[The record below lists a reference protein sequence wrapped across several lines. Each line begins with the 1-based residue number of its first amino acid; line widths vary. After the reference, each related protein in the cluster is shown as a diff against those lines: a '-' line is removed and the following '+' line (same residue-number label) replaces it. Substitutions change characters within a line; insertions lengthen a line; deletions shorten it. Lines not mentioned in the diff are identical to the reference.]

1 MTRAKHVIAI
11 LGCAAA
17 FVVAQGLVRGAVA
30 AGTSDGK
37 VGQMNNAFATDL
49 YAELAKKDGNVF
61 FSPTSLQTALAMTWA
76 GARGATAEEMAKS
89 LHLGNDPKS
98 NEELGHFLQ
107 TLNADGKKGGYELA
121 VANALW
127 GARGYP
133 FLPDYLSLVKSE
145 YGGNLNDLDFA
156 TNPEAAR
163 KIINDW
169 VASQTQ
175 DKIQDLMPFGS
186 IQPSTRL
193 VLTNAIYFKGKWDL
207 PFEKSQTHDADF
219 AVAGGEKVKAPL
231 MYQQKHFRLAED
243 ESVQMLELPYG
254 HDDLAMWVMLPKAVD
269 GLSTIEK
276 GLTSD
281 RLSALA
287 GQLRDQQVKVWLPR
301 FKIESG
307 FSMADVLQ
315 ALGIHRAFNPGEAD
329 FSGMAS
335 AEHFY
340 ISAIIHKAF
349 VNVDEE
355 GTEAAAATGVVMMGA
370 TAVFKPKPIAVF
382 RADHPFVFAIVHQK
396 SGAMLFMGRLAKP

>member
-1 MTRAKHVIAI
+1 MRRVKHVIAI
-11 LGCAAA
+11 LGCAAV
-17 FVVAQGLVRGAVA
+17 FIVAQGLVRGEA
-30 AGTSDGK
+30 APENSGGK
-37 VGQMNNAFATDL
+37 VGQMNNAFAMDL
-49 YAELAKKDGNVF
+49 YAQLAKKDGNVF

-76 GARGATAEEMAKS
+76 GARGATAQEMAKS
-89 LHLGNDPKS
+89 LHLDNNAKS
-98 NEELGHFLQ
+98 NEELGHFLA

-127 GARGYP
+127 GGKGYP
-133 FLPDYLSLVKSE
+133 FMPAYLSLVKSA
-145 YGGNLNDLDFA
+145 YGGNLNNLDFA

-169 VASQTQ
+169 VASQTH

-207 PFEKSQTHDADF
+207 PFEKSQTKEADF
-219 AVAGGEKVKAPL
+219 VLAGGEKMKAPL
-231 MYQQKHFRLAED
+231 MYQQKHFRLVED

-254 HDDLAMWVMLPKAVD
+254 QNDLAMWVLLPKSVD
-269 GLSTIEK
+269 GLSAVEK

-281 RLSALA
+281 RLTALA
-287 GQLRDQQVKVWLPR
+287 AQLRDQEVKVWLPR

-307 FSMADVLQ
+307 FEMADVLRG
-315 ALGIHRAFNPGEAD
+315 LGMRRAFNPGQAD

-335 AEHFY
+335 AERFFLDRV
-340 ISAIIHKAF
+340 IHKAF

-355 GTEAAAATGVVMMGA
+355 GTEAAAATGITMRA
-370 TAVFKPKPIAVF
+370 TAVFRPKPIAMF

-396 SGAMLFMGRLAKP
+396 SGAILFMGRLAKP